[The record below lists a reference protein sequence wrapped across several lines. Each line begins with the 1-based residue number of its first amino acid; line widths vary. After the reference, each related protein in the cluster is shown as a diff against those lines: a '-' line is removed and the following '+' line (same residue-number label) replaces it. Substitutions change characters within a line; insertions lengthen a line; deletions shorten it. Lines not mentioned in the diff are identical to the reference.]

1 MSRIPNDGFPNLNFS
16 QLLGTTNSNQ
26 SSSSNPSTPSSQNSI
41 GSSSQFPSGQFAGQF
56 PFAPQYFPQMTPEQI
71 FFQQQQAFQQA
82 QLNTQFQNF
91 QTQNVPE
98 TQFKV
103 PQPQPPQK
111 ETRRKGKRMAKKS
124 SFPAVDLSADDDN
137 IEDEEDVV
145 MTTTA
150 PTQTSVRW
158 TRDEEK
164 LLCEVWVGV
173 SENSDIGN
181 DRNEECFWGQ
191 IHDDFNK
198 STNGV
203 FRTKNMITGKWNRMQ
218 PDCQKFHA
226 IYKGITRKSGE
237 NDGDVLEAAKAE
249 YSACNKGKKFAYE
262 HGWRVLKKHPK
273 WDAAYHFDS
282 EDHTE
287 IFGPDAR
294 PRPPGKT
301 RPAKKTK
308 SETTESSAGSGS
320 GSMKDVLNEEL
331 RQKIQAGKSAYEA
344 KKIKEQS
351 ATELNELQFL
361 TIDAD
366 SLPEPKKTIIK
377 NKQAQIMA
385 KYQL

>member
-1 MSRIPNDGFPNLNFS
+1 
-16 QLLGTTNSNQ
+16 
-26 SSSSNPSTPSSQNSI
+26 
-41 GSSSQFPSGQFAGQF
+41 
-56 PFAPQYFPQMTPEQI
+56 
-71 FFQQQQAFQQA
+71 
-82 QLNTQFQNF
+82 
-91 QTQNVPE
+91 
-98 TQFKV
+98 
-103 PQPQPPQK
+103 
-111 ETRRKGKRMAKKS
+111 MAKKS
-124 SFPAVDLSADDDN
+124 SIPAVDLSADDNN

-145 MTTTA
+145 MTTTT
-150 PTQTSVRW
+150 PTQTFVRW
-158 TRDEEK
+158 TRDEK

-173 SENSDIGN
+173 SENNDIGN

-203 FRTKNMITGKWNRMQ
+203 SRTKNMITGKWNRMH
-218 PDCQKFHA
+218 PDCQVHA

-249 YSACNKGKKFAYE
+249 YSAS
-262 HGWRVLKKHPK
+262 
-273 WDAAYHFDS
+273 DHFDS

-344 KKIKEQS
+344 KKVKEQS

-385 KYQL
+385 KYHLFP

>member
-41 GSSSQFPSGQFAGQF
+41 GSSSQFPSGQFPYAS
-56 PFAPQYFPQMTPEQI
+56 QYFPQMTPEQI
-71 FFQQQQAFQQA
+71 YFQQQQAFQQA

-98 TQFKV
+98 TQFKLRLKL
-103 PQPQPPQK
+103 PCDK
-111 ETRRKGKRMAKKS
+111 
-124 SFPAVDLSADDDN
+124 
-137 IEDEEDVV
+137 
-145 MTTTA
+145 
-150 PTQTSVRW
+150 
-158 TRDEEK
+158 EK
-164 LLCEVWVGV
+164 LLCKVWVGV
-173 SENSDIGN
+173 FENNDIGN

-203 FRTKNMITGKWNRMQ
+203 SRTKNMITGKWNRMH

-249 YSACNKGKKFAYE
+249 NSACNKGKKFAYE
-262 HGWRVLKKHPK
+262 HGWRVLKNTQNGTQRITLTRRITQRYSVQML
-273 WDAAYHFDS
+273 DL
-282 EDHTE
+282 DHRVKR
-287 IFGPDAR
+287 D
-294 PRPPGKT
+294 PP
-301 RPAKKTK
+301 
-308 SETTESSAGSGS
+308 TESSARSGS

-344 KKIKEQS
+344 KKVKEQS
-351 ATELNELQFL
+351 ATKLNELQFL

>member
-41 GSSSQFPSGQFAGQF
+41 GSSSQFPSGQFPYAS
-56 PFAPQYFPQMTPEQI
+56 QYFPQMTPEQI
-71 FFQQQQAFQQA
+71 YFQQQQAFQQA

-103 PQPQPPQK
+103 PQPQPPPK

-124 SFPAVDLSADDDN
+124 SIPAVDLSADDDN

-173 SENSDIGN
+173 SENNDIGN

-203 FRTKNMITGKWNRMQ
+203 SRTKNMITGKWNRMH

-249 YSACNKGKKFAYE
+249 YSAY
-262 HGWRVLKKHPK
+262 
-273 WDAAYHFDS
+273 
-282 EDHTE
+282 
-287 IFGPDAR
+287 AR

-377 NKQAQIMA
+377 NKQTQIMA